1 MNSRFRSTG
10 GHPPHRPPAGFSLI
24 ELLVVIGII
33 AILLTVGAV
42 GMGGITKGKNLNSG
56 VTTAE
61 ALFAE
66 ARSTAT
72 GKATRACVL
81 VDINDPKDATNYLK
95 RVLIAY
101 EDLDPATNQPVKD
114 KWVLT
119 SRGATLPDGVFFS
132 KTYSKGG
139 SDGQTLTEISLSGD
153 NVKKQYEGKYY
164 AYIFNSEGI
173 CTTPGATFVV
183 GSGVRTG
190 SAGEPRTVGSAKREF
205 GGFIVWRNGN
215 TSLFRSPD
223 QAGIP
228 ATVTT
233 F

>member
-1 MNSRFRSTG
+1 MNSRFTSAG
-10 GHPPHRPPAGFSLI
+10 GHPPHRPPAGFSLV

-33 AILLTVGAV
+33 AILLTVGAI
-42 GMGGITKGKNLNSG
+42 GMGGITQGKSVNSA
-56 VTTAE
+56 VTTTE

-66 ARSTAT
+66 ARATAT

-81 VDINDPKDATNYLK
+81 VDINDPKDNINYLK
-95 RVLIAY
+95 RVLVAY
-101 EDLDPATNQPVKD
+101 EEIDPTTNQPVKD
-114 KWVLT
+114 KWALT
-119 SRGATLPDGVFFS
+119 SRGANLPDGVYFS

-139 SDGQTLTEISLSGD
+139 SDGQQLTEISLSGD
-153 NVKKQYEGKYY
+153 NVKKLYEGKYL

-183 GSGVRTG
+183 GTGVRAG
-190 SAGEPRTVGSAKREF
+190 STGEPRTVGSSKRDF

-215 TSLFRSPD
+215 TSIFRSPD